1 MEVPPIMTA
10 VTYPATPDGLTAA
23 LKALGS
29 TAAKV
34 ADTLARTGYSGQRG
48 DEASCPIARYLR
60 AAIPD
65 ATDAYVGV
73 VNPQHDDSQRAGIC
87 LFDGTGWVDVALP
100 SSAVAFIDAF
110 DDGAYDELARDPA
123 AHLAPSILPHWTAGR
138 AA

>member
-1 MEVPPIMTA
+1 
-10 VTYPATPDGLTAA
+10 
-23 LKALGS
+23 KALGS

-34 ADTLARTGYSGQRG
+34 AAALARAGYSGHRG
-48 DEASCPIARYLR
+48 DEASCPIAWYLR

-87 LFDGTGWVDVALP
+87 LLDGTGWVDVALP
-100 SSAVAFIDAF
+100 FGAAAFIDAF

-123 AHLAPSILPHWTAGR
+123 VHAAPS
-138 AA
+138 